1 MAEPG
6 SGGDVASIL
15 CSPPAAWLYIEDMTA
30 PSAVGT
36 LADTPLAHALIY
48 ARNRRLTGRLE
59 LTATDDRHGAIALW
73 RGRITAV
80 ETRPLGM
87 CPGGF
92 FGAVAY
98 ELGFIDSPTL
108 DATLLEI
115 AKTKRLHGE
124 VLIERKAITAA
135 QRDEALVEQVHRK
148 VHHLFSLPETTAYAF
163 YDAKLAVEPSVA
175 VDPVGP
181 GWRGI
186 RDYPPLKF
194 VQETVR
200 RVGANALR
208 ATAGG
213 SARLPPTETALVEA
227 LAARPMTLLEMKAH
241 TELPPSRVELL
252 VYLLVI
258 AKCVES
264 VSGVRTHPSTG
275 ALPTGMPSGPI
286 AVTTIPGEARRSASI
301 PAIRGSSTMPSVQP
315 PASQRIPVAG
325 MPSSVPTPLSSS
337 KIPVQRISSTKIP
350 AAPSSAPRPSPA
362 GTLAALRSPAEV
374 GIDGILARVATIDDD
389 DYFEVLGLEDGASTE
404 AVRAAFIRL
413 AKTWHPD
420 RVPPDLVPIR
430 DDIAR
435 IFAAMTRAQQT
446 LCDEDARRAYLATRK
461 STKPEPR
468 PRAEIARELTHA
480 IGRRDFE
487 RIVLVCQELIDADA
501 EDAEALAIQAWAS
514 IRGGEDATED
524 VLRAALAKIDKAV
537 NLDRTNDQAVYHR
550 GLVHKRL
557 GNVPAAFRDFAR
569 ALQLNPKHVEAER
582 EVRIFA
588 MRARKGS
595 GEHKLVA
602 PLLEKLGKK

>member
-1 MAEPG
+1 
-6 SGGDVASIL
+6 
-15 CSPPAAWLYIEDMTA
+15 MTA

-36 LADTPLAHALIY
+36 LADTPLAHALVY

-59 LTATDDRHGAIALW
+59 LTAPDDRRAAISLW
-73 RGRITAV
+73 RGRIIAV
-80 ETRPLGM
+80 ETTPLGM

-92 FGAVAY
+92 FGAVVY
-98 ELGFIDSPTL
+98 ELGFIDSAML

-148 VHHLFSLPETTAYAF
+148 VHHLFTLPETTAYAF
-163 YDAKLAVEPSVA
+163 YDAKPSVDPPIA

-181 GWRGI
+181 VWRGI
-186 RDYPPLKF
+186 RDYPPTKF

-200 RVGANALR
+200 RVGDNALR
-208 ATAGG
+208 VTAGG
-213 SARLPPTETALVEA
+213 SARLPPAETALAEA
-227 LAARPMTLLEMKAH
+227 LAARPMTLTEMKAA

-258 AKCVES
+258 AKCVEA

-275 ALPTGMPSGPI
+275 ALPASMPSGPVSI
-286 AVTTIPGEARRSASI
+286 PSGSVSVSGIPGPAQRISSGSMSSVRPSGTVPSI
-301 PAIRGSSTMPSVQP
+301 HPPS
-315 PASQRIPVAG
+315 SQRIPVAG
-325 MPSSVPTPLSSS
+325 MPSQVPTPVSSS
-337 KIPVQRISSTKIP
+337 KIPIQRISSSKIP
-350 AAPSSAPRPSPA
+350 AAPSSAPRPPA
-362 GTLAALRSPAEV
+362 GTLAAHRSPAEV
-374 GIDGILARVATIDDD
+374 GAEGIVARVATVEDE
-389 DYFEVLGLEDGASTE
+389 DYFEVLGLEDGASVE

-413 AKTWHPD
+413 AKVWHPD
-420 RVPPDLVPIR
+420 RLPADLVPIR
-430 DDIAR
+430 AEVAK
-435 IFAAMTRAQQT
+435 IFAAMTRAQKT
-446 LCDEDARRAYLATRK
+446 LCDEDARRAYLASRK
-461 STKPEPR
+461 SKTPEPR
-468 PRAEIARELTHA
+468 PRAEVIRELEHA
-480 IGRRDFE
+480 MSRRDYE
-487 RIVLVCQELIDADA
+487 RAMLVCQELIDADH
-501 EDAEALAIQAWAS
+501 EDAEALAVHAWAS
-514 IRGGEDATED
+514 IRAGEDATED
-524 VLRAALAKIDKAV
+524 ALRAALAKIDKAV

-569 ALQLNPKHVEAER
+569 AVQLNPKHIEAER

>member
-1 MAEPG
+1 
-6 SGGDVASIL
+6 
-15 CSPPAAWLYIEDMTA
+15 MTA

-59 LTATDDRHGAIALW
+59 LTAPDERRAAITLW

-80 ETRPLGM
+80 ETTPLGM

-92 FGAVAY
+92 FGAVVY
-98 ELGFIDSPTL
+98 ELGYIDSPTL
-108 DATLLEI
+108 DASLLEI

-124 VLIERKAITAA
+124 VLIERRAITPA
-135 QRDEALVEQVHRK
+135 QRDEALVEQIHRK
-148 VHHLFSLPETTAYAF
+148 VHHLFTFPEETAYAF

-181 GWRGI
+181 VWRGI
-186 RDYPPLKF
+186 RDYPPTKF
-194 VQETVR
+194 VQETIR
-200 RVGANALR
+200 RVGDNALR
-208 ATAGG
+208 VTAGG
-213 SARLPPTETALVEA
+213 SARLPPTETALAQA
-227 LAARPMTLLEMKAH
+227 LAARPMTLAEMKTM

-258 AKCVES
+258 AKCVEA

-275 ALPTGMPSGPI
+275 ALPATMPSGPI
-286 AVTTIPGEARRSASI
+286 TVSNIPGQPPRSSGSI
-301 PAIRGSSTMPSVQP
+301 PAVRSSGTIPSVRP
-315 PASQRIPVAG
+315 PSSQRIPVAG
-325 MPSSVPTPLSSS
+325 VPSGFPAPLSSS
-337 KIPVQRISSTKIP
+337 KIPMQRISSTKIP
-350 AAPSSAPRPSPA
+350 AAPSSPPRPSPA

-374 GIDGILARVATIDDD
+374 GIDGVVARAAAVDEE
-389 DYFEVLGLEDGASTE
+389 DYFEVLGLEDGASSE

-420 RVPPDLVPIR
+420 RVPLDLVPIR
-430 DDIAR
+430 DEIAK
-435 IFAAMTRAQQT
+435 IFAAMSRAQQA
-446 LCDEDARRAYLATRK
+446 LCDDDARRVYLASRK
-461 STKPEPR
+461 SKTPEPR
-468 PRAEIARELTHA
+468 QRAEIERELTHA
-480 IGRRDFE
+480 MGRRDFE
-487 RIVLVCQELIDADA
+487 RAVVLCQEMIDLDH

-514 IRGGEDATED
+514 IRAGEDATEE
-524 VLRAALAKIDKAV
+524 VLRATLAKIDKAV
-537 NLDRTNDQAVYHR
+537 NLDRTNDQAIYHR

-569 ALQLNPKHVEAER
+569 AVQLNPKHVEAER

-595 GEHKLVA
+595 GEHKLAA

>member
-1 MAEPG
+1 
-6 SGGDVASIL
+6 
-15 CSPPAAWLYIEDMTA
+15 MTA

-36 LADTPLAHALIY
+36 LADTPLAHALVY

-59 LTATDDRHGAIALW
+59 LTATDDRHAAIALW
-73 RGRITAV
+73 RGRIMAV

-92 FGAVAY
+92 FGAVVY
-98 ELGFIDSPTL
+98 ELGFIDSATL

-124 VLIERKAITAA
+124 VLLEQKAITAA

-148 VHHLFSLPETTAYAF
+148 VHHLFTFPDTTTYAF
-163 YDAKLAVEPSVA
+163 YDAKLAVDPSVA

-181 GWRGI
+181 VWRGI
-186 RDYPPLKF
+186 RDYPPMKF

-200 RVGANALR
+200 RVGGNALR

-213 SARLPPTETALVEA
+213 SARLPPAETALVEA
-227 LAARPMTLLEMKAH
+227 LAARPMTLLEMKGT

-275 ALPTGMPSGPI
+275 ALPTAMPSGPI
-286 AVTTIPGEARRSASI
+286 SVTNIPGTALPSGSI
-301 PAIRGSSTMPSVQP
+301 PAVRPAGTMPSIQP
-315 PASQRIPVAG
+315 PSSQRIPVAG
-325 MPSSVPTPLSSS
+325 MPSSVPAPLSST
-337 KIPVQRISSTKIP
+337 KIPVQRISSSKIP
-350 AAPSSAPRPSPA
+350 AAPSSARPSPA

-374 GIDGILARVATIDDD
+374 GIDGIVARVATIDDE

-430 DDIAR
+430 DDIAK
-435 IFAAMTRAQQT
+435 IFAAMTRAQQA
-446 LCDEDARRAYLATRK
+446 LCDDDARRAYLATRK
-461 STKPEPR
+461 PKTTEPR
-468 PRAEIARELTHA
+468 PRAEVARELTHA
-480 IGRRDFE
+480 MGRRDFE

-514 IRGGEDATED
+514 IRGGEDASEE

-537 NLDRTNDQAVYHR
+537 NLDRTDDQAVYHR
-550 GLVHKRL
+550 GLIHKRL

-569 ALQLNPKHVEAER
+569 AVQLNPKHLEAER

>member
-1 MAEPG
+1 
-6 SGGDVASIL
+6 
-15 CSPPAAWLYIEDMTA
+15 MTA

-36 LADTPLAHALIY
+36 LADTPLAHALVY

-59 LTATDDRHGAIALW
+59 LTAPDDRRAAVTLW

-80 ETRPLGM
+80 ETTPLGL

-92 FGAVAY
+92 FGAVVY
-98 ELGFIDSPTL
+98 ELGYIDSQTL
-108 DATLLEI
+108 DASLLEI

-124 VLIERKAITAA
+124 VLIERRAITAA

-148 VHHLFSLPETTAYAF
+148 VHHLFTFPDTTAYAF
-163 YDAKLAVEPSVA
+163 FDAKLAVEPPVA

-181 GWRGI
+181 VWRGI
-186 RDYPPLKF
+186 RDYPPTKF
-194 VQETVR
+194 VQETMR
-200 RVGANALR
+200 RVGESALR
-208 ATAGG
+208 VTAGG
-213 SARLPPTETALVEA
+213 SARLPPAESA
-227 LAARPMTLLEMKAH
+227 LAELLATRPMTLAEMKAT

-275 ALPTGMPSGPI
+275 ALPATMPSGPI
-286 AVTTIPGEARRSASI
+286 SAVSIPSPAHASGSI
-301 PAIRGSSTMPSVQP
+301 PAARPSGTVPVVRP
-315 PASQRIPVAG
+315 PSSQRIPIAG
-325 MPSSVPTPLSSS
+325 IPSGITSAIPPPISSS
-337 KIPVQRISSTKIP
+337 KLPLQRTSSTKIP
-350 AAPSSAPRPSPA
+350 ASPASPASARPSPA
-362 GTLAALRSPAEV
+362 GSLAALRSPAEV
-374 GIDGILARVATIDDD
+374 GIDGVIARAATVEDE
-389 DYFEVLGLEDGASTE
+389 DYFEVLGLEDGASVE

-420 RVPPDLVPIR
+420 RVPADLLPIR
-430 DDIAR
+430 DEIAKV
-435 IFAAMTRAQQT
+435 FSAMSRAQRV
-446 LCDEDARRAYLATRK
+446 LCDEDARRAHLATRK
-461 STKPEPR
+461 SKRPEPR
-468 PRAEIARELTHA
+468 SRPEIARELETA
-480 IGRRDFE
+480 MGRRDFE
-487 RIVLVCQELIDADA
+487 RAVALCQEMIDADP
-501 EDAEALAIQAWAS
+501 EDAEALAVQAWAS
-514 IRGGEDATED
+514 IRAGEDATEET
-524 VLRAALAKIDKAV
+524 LRAALTKIDKAV
-537 NLDRTNDQAVYHR
+537 NLDRTDDQAVYHR